1 MDFNQLINLAEKNE
15 IRVSSNSRRKRAP
28 EYYFD
33 SLRHAFGYYFNTF
46 QTQNIN
52 YEEYSLGLSDTFN
65 QRVKDRYL
73 DEDNTVLTIIAFE
86 RFFELF
92 IKDLL
97 KKTSPKLTYGYKWT
111 NGSNRARGIINDIRS
126 NNFSP
131 KKHNNKYLSAPF
143 RDTLDRFYGLIE
155 LIKIGDSDRLVQK
168 FKKVMKSYGF
178 LDSDSVQSTMKL
190 LNWYRDRILHNGNKL
205 PSLWFLDYMVSQR
218 IIPIVKEIIEARKEE
233 LGSSAFYFKT
243 LTGIDLLDHI
253 TRIQFEFS
261 DLKQKKKQHRNFV
274 LLLYL
279 GHLKELGRAN
289 LNMNLFTRNNKAT
302 YEYNYHDVKG
312 RGTRFA
318 NAESTHPD
326 FARILSC
333 PCCGVASMVHY
344 RHTFSDIFRN
354 GEKSNIDWVKC
365 YTCDYYIRY
374 NAGDPHFF
382 ELSEEEIFTLI

>member
-1 MDFNQLINLAEKNE
+1 MDFNQLTNLAEKNE
-15 IRVSSNSRRKRAP
+15 IKVSSHSKRKRIP
-28 EYYFD
+28 EYYYD

-46 QTQNIN
+46 QTQNVN
-52 YEEYSLGLSDTFN
+52 YEEYSLGLSDEFN
-65 QRVKDRYL
+65 KGAKDRYL

-97 KKTSPKLTYGYKWT
+97 RKVSPKLTYGYKWT
-111 NGSNRARGIINDIRS
+111 NGSNRAKGIINEIRS

-131 KKHNNKYLSAPF
+131 KKYNNKHLSAPF
-143 RDTLDRFYGLIE
+143 RDTLERFYGLIE
-155 LIKIGDSDRLVQK
+155 LIKIGDSDLLVGK
-168 FKKVMKSYGF
+168 FKKVIKPYSF
-178 LDSDSVQSTMKL
+178 LDSDSVHLTMKL

-218 IIPIVKEIIEARKEE
+218 ISPVVKEIIEAQKEE
-233 LGSSAFYFKT
+233 LGKSMFYLKT
-243 LTGIDLLDHI
+243 STGIDLLDHI
-253 TRIQFEFS
+253 SRIKFEFG
-261 DLKQKKKQHRNFV
+261 DLIRKKTQHRTFV

-289 LNMNLFTRNNKAT
+289 FNMNLFTRNNKAT

-318 NAESTHPD
+318 NAESVHQD
-326 FARILSC
+326 FMRILSC
-333 PCCGVASMVHY
+333 PCCGVESMVHY
-344 RHTFSDIFRN
+344 RHTFSNIFRK
-354 GEKSNIDWVKC
+354 GEMTDIDWVKC

-382 ELSEEEIFTLI
+382 ELSQEEIFTIL